1 MCCLHRN
8 PNRSQQGAAL
18 IIAMLVFALSAT
30 LLVALQREFS
40 LALQRG
46 TNQLVSEQAWA
57 YLIGAEELAKL
68 ALQADHL
75 LDARSAT
82 AADHLGELWA
92 QPATPYPLDAGGW
105 MTGQLTDLQGRI
117 NLNMLVDASAI
128 QNSLSGGEGLADE
141 NTESEGAGGERE
153 SNGGEPIGV
162 SERVDEPRRE
172 NESVGQRLGDE
183 AGRWTPTQKLLIRL
197 LQALNEASL
206 PLDEAMTLT
215 EAISDFIDRDANRR
229 QSGAEVDEYRYGDF
243 PYLPA
248 NRALASVSE
257 LRSVQGMTPEIYE
270 ALAPLV
276 TVWPE
281 RNTRLNI
288 LTAPLPVLRT
298 LNADDQ
304 WAPLSVIDAE
314 RLAES
319 RREGGIAEVED
330 LLRSPILQG
339 KAFADL
345 EPLLDIRSDWFL
357 LDASVELVDRQRHLF
372 TVLHRDADTTVAV
385 FRSEGEL

>member
-1 MCCLHRN
+1 
-8 PNRSQQGAAL
+8 
-18 IIAMLVFALSAT
+18 LSAT

-46 TNQLVSEQAWA
+46 TSQLFSEQAWA

-68 ALQADHL
+68 ALQADNL
-75 LDARSAT
+75 LDARSAP

-92 QPATPYPLDAGGW
+92 QPAKPYPLDAGGW

-117 NLNMLVDASAI
+117 NLNMLVSDSAA
-128 QNSLSGGEGLADE
+128 QNPSSEDEDVGNGES
-141 NTESEGAGGERE
+141 ESEGSGDRSNEGERFGASE
-153 SNGGEPIGV
+153 SLNQ
-162 SERVDEPRRE
+162 SRQQ
-172 NESVGQRLGDE
+172 NEASQQTAGDE
-183 AGRWTPTQKLLIRL
+183 ASRWTPTQKLLIRL
-197 LQALNEASL
+197 LQALDTVPL
-206 PLDEAMTLT
+206 PLDEAMALT
-215 EAISDFIDRDANRR
+215 ESISDFIDRDANRR
-229 QSGAEVDEYRYGDF
+229 QDGAEADEYRYADF

-248 NRALASVSE
+248 DRALASVSE
-257 LRSVQGMTPEIYE
+257 LRSVRGMTPEVYE

-281 RNTRLNI
+281 GNTRLNI

-304 WAPLSVIDAE
+304 WAPLSVVDAE
-314 RLAES
+314 RLAE
-319 RREGGIAEVED
+319 RRLEGGIAKVED
-330 LLRSPILQG
+330 LLTGPMLEGRPS
-339 KAFADL
+339 AEL

-357 LDASVELVDRQRHLF
+357 LNASVELLDRQRHLF
-372 TVLHRDADTTVAV
+372 TVLHRQVDTTVAV

>member
-1 MCCLHRN
+1 MCCRPLN
-8 PNRSQQGAAL
+8 PIRPQRGAAL

-46 TNQLVSEQAWA
+46 TNQLFSEQAWA

-117 NLNMLVDASAI
+117 NLNMLVSDPATQSPP
-128 QNSLSGGEGLADE
+128 SGGEGVRDGGSESASAGV
-141 NTESEGAGGERE
+141 ESE
-153 SNGGEPIGV
+153 PV
-162 SERVDEPRRE
+162 SQSRQQ
-172 NESVGQRLGDE
+172 NESVDQVSGDE

-206 PLDEAMTLT
+206 PLDEAMALT
-215 EAISDFIDRDANRR
+215 EAISDFIDPDTNRR
-229 QSGAEVDEYRYGDF
+229 RDGAEANEYRYADF

-257 LRSVQGMTPEIYE
+257 LRSVRGMTPEIYE

-304 WAPLSVIDAE
+304 WAPLPVIDAE
-314 RLAES
+314 RWVES
-319 RREGGIAEVED
+319 RREGGIAQVAD
-330 LLRSPILQG
+330 LLADPILAG
-339 KAFADL
+339 RPSAEL
-345 EPLLDIRSDWFL
+345 ESLLDIRSDWFL
-357 LDASVELVDRQRHLF
+357 LDASVELLDRQRHLF
-372 TVLHRDADTTVAV
+372 TVLHRETDMAVAV

>member
-1 MCCLHRN
+1 MCCLR
-8 PNRSQQGAAL
+8 PEPYRSQRGAAL

-46 TNQLVSEQAWA
+46 THQLFSEQAWA

-68 ALQADHL
+68 ALQTDTL

-92 QPATPYPLDAGGW
+92 QPATPYPLAAGGW

-117 NLNMLVDASAI
+117 NLNMLVKASGNQNQLTTNQRPIGDDTREASAGDTRT
-128 QNSLSGGEGLADE
+128 QPSQGDNQSG
-141 NTESEGAGGERE
+141 RE
-153 SNGGEPIGV
+153 
-162 SERVDEPRRE
+162 DEP
-172 NESVGQRLGDE
+172 VGQSAIGE
-183 AGRWTPTQKLLIRL
+183 ADRWTATQKLLIRL
-197 LQALNEASL
+197 LQALGDVSL

-229 QSGAEVDEYRYGDF
+229 QNGAEVDEYRYADF

-257 LRSVQGMTPEIYE
+257 LRSVRGMTPEVYE

-281 RNTRLNI
+281 RNTQLNI
-288 LTAPLPVLRT
+288 LTAPLPVLRA

-304 WAPLSVIDAE
+304 WAPLSVMDAE
-314 RLAES
+314 RLAE
-319 RREGGIAEVED
+319 RRQEGGITEVKD
-330 LLRSPILQG
+330 LLTDPILEG
-339 KAFADL
+339 RPSAEL

-372 TVLHRDADTTVAV
+372 TVLRRGTDTTVAV

>member
-1 MCCLHRN
+1 MCCRPLNASR
-8 PNRSQQGAAL
+8 PQRGAAL

-46 TNQLVSEQAWA
+46 TNQLFSEQAWA

-117 NLNMLVDASAI
+117 NLNMLVSDPATQSPP
-128 QNSLSGGEGLADE
+128 SGGEGVRDGGSESASAGV
-141 NTESEGAGGERE
+141 ESE
-153 SNGGEPIGV
+153 PV
-162 SERVDEPRRE
+162 SQSRQQ
-172 NESVGQRLGDE
+172 NESVDQVSGDE

-206 PLDEAMTLT
+206 PLDEAMALT
-215 EAISDFIDRDANRR
+215 EAISDFIDPDTNRR
-229 QSGAEVDEYRYGDF
+229 RDGAEANEYRYADF

-257 LRSVQGMTPEIYE
+257 LRSVRGMTPEIYE

-304 WAPLSVIDAE
+304 WAPLPVIDAE
-314 RLAES
+314 RWVES
-319 RREGGIAEVED
+319 RREGGIAQVAD
-330 LLRSPILQG
+330 LLADPILAGRPSAELQS
-339 KAFADL
+339 
-345 EPLLDIRSDWFL
+345 LLDIRSDWFL
-357 LDASVELVDRQRHLF
+357 LDASVELLDRQRHLF
-372 TVLHRDADTTVAV
+372 TVLHRETDMAVAV

>member
-1 MCCLHRN
+1 MCCRR
-8 PNRSQQGAAL
+8 PEPYRSQRGAAL

-46 TNQLVSEQAWA
+46 THQLFSEQAWA

-68 ALQADHL
+68 ALQTDTL

-92 QPATPYPLDAGGW
+92 QPATPYPLAAGGW

-117 NLNMLVDASAI
+117 NLNMLVKASGNQNQLTTNQRPIGDDTREASAGDTRT
-128 QNSLSGGEGLADE
+128 QPSQGDNQSG
-141 NTESEGAGGERE
+141 RE
-153 SNGGEPIGV
+153 
-162 SERVDEPRRE
+162 DEP
-172 NESVGQRLGDE
+172 VGQSAIGE
-183 AGRWTPTQKLLIRL
+183 ADRWTATQKLLIRL
-197 LQALNEASL
+197 LQALGDVSL

-229 QSGAEVDEYRYGDF
+229 QNGAEVDEYRYADF

-257 LRSVQGMTPEIYE
+257 LRSVRGMTPEVYE

-281 RNTRLNI
+281 RNTQLNI
-288 LTAPLPVLRT
+288 LTAPLPVLRA

-304 WAPLSVIDAE
+304 WAPLSVMDAE
-314 RLAES
+314 RLAE
-319 RREGGIAEVED
+319 RRQEGGITEVKD
-330 LLRSPILQG
+330 LLTDPILEG
-339 KAFADL
+339 RPSAEL

-372 TVLHRDADTTVAV
+372 TVLRRGTDTTVAV

>member
-1 MCCLHRN
+1 MCCLR
-8 PNRSQQGAAL
+8 PEPYRSQRGAAL

-46 TNQLVSEQAWA
+46 THQLFSEQAWA

-68 ALQADHL
+68 ALQTDTL

-92 QPATPYPLDAGGW
+92 QPATPYPLAAGGW

-117 NLNMLVDASAI
+117 NLNMLVKASGNQNQLTTNQRPIADDTGEASAGDTRT
-128 QNSLSGGEGLADE
+128 QPSQGDNQSG
-141 NTESEGAGGERE
+141 RE
-153 SNGGEPIGV
+153 
-162 SERVDEPRRE
+162 DEP
-172 NESVGQRLGDE
+172 VGQSAIGE
-183 AGRWTPTQKLLIRL
+183 ADRWTATQKLLIRL
-197 LQALNEASL
+197 LQALGDVSL

-229 QSGAEVDEYRYGDF
+229 QNGAEVDEYRYADF

-257 LRSVQGMTPEIYE
+257 LRSVRGMTPEVYE

-281 RNTRLNI
+281 RNTQLNI
-288 LTAPLPVLRT
+288 LTAPLPVLRA

-304 WAPLSVIDAE
+304 WAPLSVMDAE
-314 RLAES
+314 RLAE
-319 RREGGIAEVED
+319 RRQEGGITEVRD
-330 LLRSPILQG
+330 LLTDPILEG
-339 KAFADL
+339 RPSAEL

-372 TVLHRDADTTVAV
+372 TVLRRGTDTTVAV

>member
-1 MCCLHRN
+1 MCCRPLNASR
-8 PNRSQQGAAL
+8 PQRGAAL

-46 TNQLVSEQAWA
+46 TNQLFSEQAWA
-57 YLIGAEELAKL
+57 YLIGAEELAKR
-68 ALQADHL
+68 ALQADNL

-117 NLNMLVDASAI
+117 NLNMLVSDPVTQSPP
-128 QNSLSGGEGLADE
+128 SGGEGVSDGGSESASAGV
-141 NTESEGAGGERE
+141 ESE
-153 SNGGEPIGV
+153 PV
-162 SERVDEPRRE
+162 SQSRQQ
-172 NESVGQRLGDE
+172 NESVGQVSGDE

-206 PLDEAMTLT
+206 PLDEAMALT
-215 EAISDFIDRDANRR
+215 EAISDFIDPDTNRR
-229 QSGAEVDEYRYGDF
+229 RDGAEANEYRYADF

-257 LRSVQGMTPEIYE
+257 LRSVRGMTPEIYE
-270 ALAPLV
+270 ALVPLV
-276 TVWPE
+276 TVWPD

-304 WAPLSVIDAE
+304 WAPLPVIDAE
-314 RLAES
+314 RWVES
-319 RREGGIAEVED
+319 RREGGIAQVAD
-330 LLRSPILQG
+330 LLADPILAG
-339 KAFADL
+339 RPSAEL
-345 EPLLDIRSDWFL
+345 ESLLDIRSDWFL
-357 LDASVELVDRQRHLF
+357 LDASVELLDRQRHLF
-372 TVLHRDADTTVAV
+372 TVLHRETDMAVAV

>member
-1 MCCLHRN
+1 MCCRPLNASR
-8 PNRSQQGAAL
+8 PQRGAAL

-46 TNQLVSEQAWA
+46 TNQLFSEQAWA

-117 NLNMLVDASAI
+117 NLNMLVSDPATQSPP
-128 QNSLSGGEGLADE
+128 SGGEGVRDGGSESASAGV
-141 NTESEGAGGERE
+141 ESE
-153 SNGGEPIGV
+153 PV
-162 SERVDEPRRE
+162 SQSRQQ
-172 NESVGQRLGDE
+172 NESVDQVSGDE

-206 PLDEAMTLT
+206 PLDEAMALT
-215 EAISDFIDRDANRR
+215 EAISDFIDPDTNRR
-229 QSGAEVDEYRYGDF
+229 RDGAEANEYRYADF

-248 NRALASVSE
+248 NSALASVSE
-257 LRSVQGMTPEIYE
+257 LRSVRGMTPEIYE

-304 WAPLSVIDAE
+304 WAPLPVSDAE
-314 RLAES
+314 RWVES
-319 RREGGIAEVED
+319 RREGGIAQVAD
-330 LLRSPILQG
+330 LLADPILAGRPSAERQS
-339 KAFADL
+339 
-345 EPLLDIRSDWFL
+345 LLDIRSDWFL
-357 LDASVELVDRQRHLF
+357 LDASVELLDRQRHLF
-372 TVLHRDADTTVAV
+372 TVLHRETDMAVAV

>member
-1 MCCLHRN
+1 MCCRPLN
-8 PNRSQQGAAL
+8 ASRSQRGAAL

-46 TNQLVSEQAWA
+46 TNQLFSEQAWA

-117 NLNMLVDASAI
+117 NLNMLVSDPVT
-128 QNSLSGGEGLADE
+128 QTPPSGGEGVSDGGSESASAGV
-141 NTESEGAGGERE
+141 ESE
-153 SNGGEPIGV
+153 PV
-162 SERVDEPRRE
+162 SQSRQQ
-172 NESVGQRLGDE
+172 NESVAQVSGDE

-206 PLDEAMTLT
+206 PLDEAMALT
-215 EAISDFIDRDANRR
+215 EAISDFIDPDTNRR
-229 QSGAEVDEYRYGDF
+229 RDGAEANEYRYADF

-257 LRSVQGMTPEIYE
+257 LRSVRGMTPEIYE

-304 WAPLSVIDAE
+304 WAPLPVIDAE
-314 RLAES
+314 RWVES
-319 RREGGIAEVED
+319 RREGGIAQVAD
-330 LLRSPILQG
+330 LLADPILAG
-339 KAFADL
+339 RPSAEL
-345 EPLLDIRSDWFL
+345 ESLLDIRSDWFL
-357 LDASVELVDRQRHLF
+357 LDASVELLDRQRHLF
-372 TVLHRDADTTVAV
+372 TVLHRETDMAVAV

>member
-1 MCCLHRN
+1 MCCRPLN
-8 PNRSQQGAAL
+8 PSRPQRGAAL

-46 TNQLVSEQAWA
+46 TNQLFSEQAWA

-117 NLNMLVDASAI
+117 NLNMLVSDPATQSPP
-128 QNSLSGGEGLADE
+128 SGGEGVRDGGSESASAGV
-141 NTESEGAGGERE
+141 ESE
-153 SNGGEPIGV
+153 PV
-162 SERVDEPRRE
+162 SQSRQQ
-172 NESVGQRLGDE
+172 NESVDQVSGDE

-206 PLDEAMTLT
+206 PLDEAMALT
-215 EAISDFIDRDANRR
+215 EAISDFIDPDTNRR
-229 QSGAEVDEYRYGDF
+229 RDGAEANEYRYADF

-257 LRSVQGMTPEIYE
+257 LRSVRGMTPEIYE

-304 WAPLSVIDAE
+304 WAPLPVIDAE
-314 RLAES
+314 RWVES
-319 RREGGIAEVED
+319 RREGGIAQVAD
-330 LLRSPILQG
+330 LLADPILAGRPSAELQS
-339 KAFADL
+339 
-345 EPLLDIRSDWFL
+345 LLDIRSDWFL
-357 LDASVELVDRQRHLF
+357 LDASVELLDRQRHLF
-372 TVLHRDADTTVAV
+372 TVLHRETDMAVAV

>member
-1 MCCLHRN
+1 MCCLR
-8 PNRSQQGAAL
+8 PEPYRSQRGAAL

-46 TNQLVSEQAWA
+46 THQLFSEQAWA

-68 ALQADHL
+68 ALQTDTL

-92 QPATPYPLDAGGW
+92 QPATPYPLAAGGW

-117 NLNMLVDASAI
+117 NLNMLVKASGNQNQLTTNQRPIGDDTGEASAGDTRT
-128 QNSLSGGEGLADE
+128 QSSQGDNQSG
-141 NTESEGAGGERE
+141 RE
-153 SNGGEPIGV
+153 
-162 SERVDEPRRE
+162 DEP
-172 NESVGQRLGDE
+172 VGQSAIGE
-183 AGRWTPTQKLLIRL
+183 ADRWTATQKLLIRL
-197 LQALNEASL
+197 LQALGDVSL

-229 QSGAEVDEYRYGDF
+229 QNGAEVDEYRYADF

-257 LRSVQGMTPEIYE
+257 LRSVRGMTPEVYE

-281 RNTRLNI
+281 RNTQLNI
-288 LTAPLPVLRT
+288 LTAPLPVLRA

-304 WAPLSVIDAE
+304 WAPLSVMDAE
-314 RLAES
+314 RLAE
-319 RREGGIAEVED
+319 RRQEGGITEVKD
-330 LLRSPILQG
+330 LLTDPILEG
-339 KAFADL
+339 RPSAEL

-372 TVLHRDADTTVAV
+372 TVLRRGTDTTVAV

>member
-1 MCCLHRN
+1 MCCRPLNASR
-8 PNRSQQGAAL
+8 PQRGAAL

-46 TNQLVSEQAWA
+46 TNQLFSEQAWA

-117 NLNMLVDASAI
+117 NLNMLVSDPATQSPP
-128 QNSLSGGEGLADE
+128 SGGEGVRDGGSESASAGV
-141 NTESEGAGGERE
+141 ESE
-153 SNGGEPIGV
+153 PV
-162 SERVDEPRRE
+162 SQSRQQ
-172 NESVGQRLGDE
+172 NESVGQVSGDE

-206 PLDEAMTLT
+206 PLDEAMALT
-215 EAISDFIDRDANRR
+215 EAISDFIDPDTNRR
-229 QSGAEVDEYRYGDF
+229 RDGAEANEYRYADF

-257 LRSVQGMTPEIYE
+257 LRSVRGMTPEIYE

-304 WAPLSVIDAE
+304 WAPLPVIDAE
-314 RLAES
+314 RWVES
-319 RREGGIAEVED
+319 RREGGIAQVAD
-330 LLRSPILQG
+330 LLADPILAGRPSAELQS
-339 KAFADL
+339 
-345 EPLLDIRSDWFL
+345 LLDIRSDWFL
-357 LDASVELVDRQRHLF
+357 LDASVELLDRQRHLF
-372 TVLHRDADTTVAV
+372 TVLHRETDMAVAV

>member
-1 MCCLHRN
+1 MCCLR
-8 PNRSQQGAAL
+8 PEPYRSQRGAAL

-46 TNQLVSEQAWA
+46 THQLFSEQAWA

-68 ALQADHL
+68 ALQTDTL

-92 QPATPYPLDAGGW
+92 QPATPYPLAAGGW

-117 NLNMLVDASAI
+117 NLNMLVKASGNQNQLTTNERPIADDTGEASAGDTRT
-128 QNSLSGGEGLADE
+128 QPSQGDNQSG
-141 NTESEGAGGERE
+141 RE
-153 SNGGEPIGV
+153 
-162 SERVDEPRRE
+162 DEP
-172 NESVGQRLGDE
+172 VGQSAIGE
-183 AGRWTPTQKLLIRL
+183 ADRWTATQKLLIRL
-197 LQALNEASL
+197 LQALGDVSL

-229 QSGAEVDEYRYGDF
+229 QNGAEVDEYRYADF

-257 LRSVQGMTPEIYE
+257 LRSVRGMTPEVYE

-281 RNTRLNI
+281 RNTQLNI
-288 LTAPLPVLRT
+288 LTAPLPVLRA

-304 WAPLSVIDAE
+304 WAPLSVMDAE
-314 RLAES
+314 RLAE
-319 RREGGIAEVED
+319 RRQEGGITEVKD
-330 LLRSPILQG
+330 LLTDPILEG
-339 KAFADL
+339 RPSAEL

-372 TVLHRDADTTVAV
+372 TVLRRGTDTTVAV

>member
-1 MCCLHRN
+1 MCCRPLN
-8 PNRSQQGAAL
+8 PIRPQRGAAL

-46 TNQLVSEQAWA
+46 TNQLFSEQAWA

-117 NLNMLVDASAI
+117 NLNMLVSDPVTQSPP
-128 QNSLSGGEGLADE
+128 SGGEGVSDGGSESASAGV
-141 NTESEGAGGERE
+141 ESE
-153 SNGGEPIGV
+153 PV
-162 SERVDEPRRE
+162 SQSRQQ
-172 NESVGQRLGDE
+172 NESVGQVSGDE

-206 PLDEAMTLT
+206 PLDEAMALT
-215 EAISDFIDRDANRR
+215 EAISDFIDPDTNRR
-229 QSGAEVDEYRYGDF
+229 RDGAEANEYRYADF

-257 LRSVQGMTPEIYE
+257 LRSVRGMTPEIYE

-304 WAPLSVIDAE
+304 WAPLPVIDAE
-314 RLAES
+314 RWVES
-319 RREGGIAEVED
+319 RREGGIAQVAD
-330 LLRSPILQG
+330 LLADPILAG
-339 KAFADL
+339 RPSAEL
-345 EPLLDIRSDWFL
+345 ESLLDIRSDWFL
-357 LDASVELVDRQRHLF
+357 LDASVELLDRQRHLF
-372 TVLHRDADTTVAV
+372 TVLHRETDMAVAV

>member
-1 MCCLHRN
+1 MCCPRLN
-8 PNRSQQGAAL
+8 SNRSQRGAAL

-46 TNQLVSEQAWA
+46 TNQLFSEQAWA

-68 ALQADHL
+68 ALQADNL

-117 NLNMLVDASAI
+117 NLNMLVSTSST
-128 QNSLSGGEGLADE
+128 QNPFSGDEGLSNDA
-141 NTESEGAGGERE
+141 TEGEGAGGD
-153 SNGGEPIGV
+153 SNGNGRVGA
-162 SERVDEPRRE
+162 SEDVDQSRQQ
-172 NESVGQRLGDE
+172 NESFRQSSGDE
-183 AGRWTPTQKLLIRL
+183 ASRWTPTQKLLIRL
-197 LQALNEASL
+197 LQALDEVSL
-206 PLDEAMTLT
+206 PLEEAMTLT
-215 EAISDFIDRDANRR
+215 EAISDFIDRDADRR
-229 QSGAEVDEYRYGDF
+229 QNGAEADDYRYSDF

-257 LRSVQGMTPEIYE
+257 LRSVRGMTPEIYE

-304 WAPLSVIDAE
+304 WAPLSIIDAE
-314 RLAES
+314 RLAE
-319 RREGGIAEVED
+319 RRLEGGIAKIED
-330 LLRSPILQG
+330 LLTGPTLEGRPS
-339 KAFADL
+339 AEL
-345 EPLLDIRSDWFL
+345 EPLLDVRSDWFL
-357 LDASVELVDRQRHLF
+357 LDASVELLDRQRHLF
-372 TVLHRDADTTVAV
+372 TVLHRQVDTTVAV

>member
-1 MCCLHRN
+1 MCCRPLN
-8 PNRSQQGAAL
+8 PIRPQRGAAL

-46 TNQLVSEQAWA
+46 TNQLFSEQAWA

-117 NLNMLVDASAI
+117 NLNMLVSDPVTQSPP
-128 QNSLSGGEGLADE
+128 SGGEGVSDGGSESASAGV
-141 NTESEGAGGERE
+141 ESE
-153 SNGGEPIGV
+153 PV
-162 SERVDEPRRE
+162 SQSRQQ
-172 NESVGQRLGDE
+172 NESVDQVSGDE

-206 PLDEAMTLT
+206 PLDEAMALT
-215 EAISDFIDRDANRR
+215 EAISDFIDPDTNRR
-229 QSGAEVDEYRYGDF
+229 RDGAEANEYRYADF

-257 LRSVQGMTPEIYE
+257 LRSVRGMTPEIYE

-304 WAPLSVIDAE
+304 WAPLPVIDAE
-314 RLAES
+314 RWVES
-319 RREGGIAEVED
+319 RREGGIAQVAD
-330 LLRSPILQG
+330 LLADPILAGRPSAELQS
-339 KAFADL
+339 
-345 EPLLDIRSDWFL
+345 LLDIRSDWFL
-357 LDASVELVDRQRHLF
+357 LDASVELLDRQRHLF
-372 TVLHRDADTTVAV
+372 TVLHRETDMAVAV

>member
-1 MCCLHRN
+1 MCCRPLNASR
-8 PNRSQQGAAL
+8 PQRGAAL

-46 TNQLVSEQAWA
+46 TNQLFSEQAWA

-117 NLNMLVDASAI
+117 NLNMLVSDPVTQSPP
-128 QNSLSGGEGLADE
+128 SGGEGVSDGGSESASAGV
-141 NTESEGAGGERE
+141 ESE
-153 SNGGEPIGV
+153 PV
-162 SERVDEPRRE
+162 SQSRQQ
-172 NESVGQRLGDE
+172 NESVGQVSGDE

-206 PLDEAMTLT
+206 PLDEAMALT
-215 EAISDFIDRDANRR
+215 EAISDFIDPDTNRR
-229 QSGAEVDEYRYGDF
+229 RDGAEANEYRYADF

-257 LRSVQGMTPEIYE
+257 LRSVRGMTPEIYE
-270 ALAPLV
+270 ALVPLV

-304 WAPLSVIDAE
+304 WAPLPVIDAE
-314 RLAES
+314 RWVES
-319 RREGGIAEVED
+319 RREGGIAQVAD
-330 LLRSPILQG
+330 LLADPILAGRPSAELQS
-339 KAFADL
+339 
-345 EPLLDIRSDWFL
+345 LLDIRSDWFL
-357 LDASVELVDRQRHLF
+357 LDASVELLDRQRHLF
-372 TVLHRDADTTVAV
+372 TVLHRETDMAVAV

>member
-1 MCCLHRN
+1 MCCLR
-8 PNRSQQGAAL
+8 PEPYRSQRGAAL

-46 TNQLVSEQAWA
+46 TSQLFSEQAWA

-68 ALQADHL
+68 ALQADNL
-75 LDARSAT
+75 LDARSAP

-92 QPATPYPLDAGGW
+92 QPAKPYPLDAGGW

-117 NLNMLVDASAI
+117 NLNMLVSDSAA
-128 QNSLSGGEGLADE
+128 QNPSSEDEDVGNGES
-141 NTESEGAGGERE
+141 ESEGAGDRSNEGERFGASE
-153 SNGGEPIGV
+153 SLNQ
-162 SERVDEPRRE
+162 SRQQ
-172 NESVGQRLGDE
+172 NEASQQTAGDE
-183 AGRWTPTQKLLIRL
+183 ASRWTPTQKLLIRL
-197 LQALNEASL
+197 LQALDTVPL
-206 PLDEAMTLT
+206 PLDEAMALT
-215 EAISDFIDRDANRR
+215 ESISDFIDRDANRR
-229 QSGAEVDEYRYGDF
+229 QDGAEADEYRYADF

-248 NRALASVSE
+248 DRALASVSE
-257 LRSVQGMTPEIYE
+257 LRSVRGMTPEVYE

-281 RNTRLNI
+281 GNTRLNI

-304 WAPLSVIDAE
+304 WAPLSVVDAE
-314 RLAES
+314 RLAE
-319 RREGGIAEVED
+319 RRLEGGIAKVED
-330 LLRSPILQG
+330 LLTGPMLEGRPS
-339 KAFADL
+339 AEL

-357 LDASVELVDRQRHLF
+357 LNASVELLDRQRHLF
-372 TVLHRDADTTVAV
+372 TVLHRQVDTTVAV

>member
-1 MCCLHRN
+1 MCCRPLN
-8 PNRSQQGAAL
+8 PSRPQRGAAL

-46 TNQLVSEQAWA
+46 TNQLFSEQAWA

-117 NLNMLVDASAI
+117 NLNMLVSDPVTQSPP
-128 QNSLSGGEGLADE
+128 SGGEGVSDGGSESASAGV
-141 NTESEGAGGERE
+141 ESE
-153 SNGGEPIGV
+153 PV
-162 SERVDEPRRE
+162 SQSRQQ
-172 NESVGQRLGDE
+172 NESVAQVSGDE

-206 PLDEAMTLT
+206 PLDEAMALT
-215 EAISDFIDRDANRR
+215 EAISDFIDPDTNRR
-229 QSGAEVDEYRYGDF
+229 RDGAEANEYRYADF

-257 LRSVQGMTPEIYE
+257 LRSVRGMTPEIYE

-304 WAPLSVIDAE
+304 WAPLPVIDAE
-314 RLAES
+314 RWVES
-319 RREGGIAEVED
+319 RREGGIAQVAD
-330 LLRSPILQG
+330 LLADPILAG
-339 KAFADL
+339 RPSAEL
-345 EPLLDIRSDWFL
+345 ESLLDIRSDWFL
-357 LDASVELVDRQRHLF
+357 LDASVELLDRQRHLF
-372 TVLHRDADTTVAV
+372 TVLHRETDMAVAV

>member
-1 MCCLHRN
+1 MCCLR
-8 PNRSQQGAAL
+8 PEPYRSQRGAAL

-46 TNQLVSEQAWA
+46 THQLFSEQAWA

-68 ALQADHL
+68 ALQTDTL

-92 QPATPYPLDAGGW
+92 QPATPYPLAAGGW

-117 NLNMLVDASAI
+117 NLNMLVKASGNQNQFTTNERPIGDDTREASAGDTRT
-128 QNSLSGGEGLADE
+128 QPSQGDNQSG
-141 NTESEGAGGERE
+141 RE
-153 SNGGEPIGV
+153 
-162 SERVDEPRRE
+162 DEP
-172 NESVGQRLGDE
+172 VGQSAIGE
-183 AGRWTPTQKLLIRL
+183 ADRWTATQKLLIRL
-197 LQALNEASL
+197 LQALGDVSL

-229 QSGAEVDEYRYGDF
+229 QNGAEVDEYRYADF

-257 LRSVQGMTPEIYE
+257 LRSVRGMTPEVYE

-281 RNTRLNI
+281 RNTQLNI
-288 LTAPLPVLRT
+288 LTAPLPVLRA

-304 WAPLSVIDAE
+304 WAPLSVMDAE
-314 RLAES
+314 RLAE
-319 RREGGIAEVED
+319 RRQEGGITEVKD
-330 LLRSPILQG
+330 LLTDPILEG
-339 KAFADL
+339 RPSAEL

-372 TVLHRDADTTVAV
+372 TVLRRDTDTTVAV

>member
-1 MCCLHRN
+1 MCCRPLN
-8 PNRSQQGAAL
+8 PSRPQRGAAL

-46 TNQLVSEQAWA
+46 TNQLFSEQAWA

-117 NLNMLVDASAI
+117 NLNMLVSDPVTQSPP
-128 QNSLSGGEGLADE
+128 SGGEGVSDGGSESASAGV
-141 NTESEGAGGERE
+141 ESE
-153 SNGGEPIGV
+153 PV
-162 SERVDEPRRE
+162 SQSRQQ
-172 NESVGQRLGDE
+172 NESVGQVSGDE

-206 PLDEAMTLT
+206 PLDEAMALT
-215 EAISDFIDRDANRR
+215 EAISDFIDPDTNRR
-229 QSGAEVDEYRYGDF
+229 RDGAEANEYRYADF
-243 PYLPA
+243 PYFPA

-257 LRSVQGMTPEIYE
+257 LRSVRGMTPEIYE

-304 WAPLSVIDAE
+304 WAPLPVIDAE
-314 RLAES
+314 RWVES
-319 RREGGIAEVED
+319 RREGGIAQVAD
-330 LLRSPILQG
+330 LLADPILAGRPSAELQS
-339 KAFADL
+339 
-345 EPLLDIRSDWFL
+345 LLDIRSDWFL
-357 LDASVELVDRQRHLF
+357 LDASVELLDRQRHLF
-372 TVLHRDADTTVAV
+372 TVLHRETDMAVAV

>member
-1 MCCLHRN
+1 MCCRPLN
-8 PNRSQQGAAL
+8 PSRPQRGAAL

-46 TNQLVSEQAWA
+46 TNQLFSEQAWA

-117 NLNMLVDASAI
+117 NLNMLVSDPATQSTP
-128 QNSLSGGEGLADE
+128 SGGEGVRDGGSESASAGV
-141 NTESEGAGGERE
+141 ESE
-153 SNGGEPIGV
+153 PV
-162 SERVDEPRRE
+162 SQSRQQ
-172 NESVGQRLGDE
+172 NESVDQVSGDE

-206 PLDEAMTLT
+206 PLDEAMALT
-215 EAISDFIDRDANRR
+215 EAISDFIDPDTNRR
-229 QSGAEVDEYRYGDF
+229 RDGAEANEYRYADF

-257 LRSVQGMTPEIYE
+257 LRSVRGMTPEIYE

-304 WAPLSVIDAE
+304 WAPLPVIDAE
-314 RLAES
+314 RWVES
-319 RREGGIAEVED
+319 RREGGIAQVAD
-330 LLRSPILQG
+330 LLADPILAG
-339 KAFADL
+339 RPSAEL
-345 EPLLDIRSDWFL
+345 ESLLDIRSDWFL
-357 LDASVELVDRQRHLF
+357 LDASVELLDRQRHLF
-372 TVLHRDADTTVAV
+372 TVLHRETDMAVAV

>member
-1 MCCLHRN
+1 MCCRPLNASR
-8 PNRSQQGAAL
+8 PQRGAAL

-46 TNQLVSEQAWA
+46 TNQLFSEQAWA

-117 NLNMLVDASAI
+117 NLNMLVSDPVTQSPP
-128 QNSLSGGEGLADE
+128 SGGEGVSDGGSESASAGV
-141 NTESEGAGGERE
+141 ESE
-153 SNGGEPIGV
+153 PV
-162 SERVDEPRRE
+162 SQSRQQ
-172 NESVGQRLGDE
+172 NESVGQVSGDE

-206 PLDEAMTLT
+206 PLDEAMALT
-215 EAISDFIDRDANRR
+215 EAISDFIDPDTNRR
-229 QSGAEVDEYRYGDF
+229 RDGAEANEYRYADF

-257 LRSVQGMTPEIYE
+257 LRSVRGMTPEIYE

-304 WAPLSVIDAE
+304 WAPLPVIDAE
-314 RLAES
+314 RWVES
-319 RREGGIAEVED
+319 RREGGIAQVAD
-330 LLRSPILQG
+330 LLADPILAGRPSAELQS
-339 KAFADL
+339 
-345 EPLLDIRSDWFL
+345 LLDIRSDWFL
-357 LDASVELVDRQRHLF
+357 LDASVELLDRQRHLF
-372 TVLHRDADTTVAV
+372 TVLHRETDMAVAV

>member
-1 MCCLHRN
+1 MCCRR
-8 PNRSQQGAAL
+8 PEPYRSQRGAAL

-46 TNQLVSEQAWA
+46 THQLFSEQAWA

-68 ALQADHL
+68 ALQTDTL

-92 QPATPYPLDAGGW
+92 QPATPYPLAAGGW

-117 NLNMLVDASAI
+117 NLNMLVKASGNQNQLTTNQRPIGDDTREASAGDTRT
-128 QNSLSGGEGLADE
+128 QPSQGDNQSG
-141 NTESEGAGGERE
+141 RE
-153 SNGGEPIGV
+153 
-162 SERVDEPRRE
+162 D
-172 NESVGQRLGDE
+172 ESVGQSAIGE
-183 AGRWTPTQKLLIRL
+183 ADRWTATQKLLIRL
-197 LQALNEASL
+197 LQALGDVSL

-229 QSGAEVDEYRYGDF
+229 QNGAEVDEYRYADF

-257 LRSVQGMTPEIYE
+257 LRSVRGMTPEVYE

-281 RNTRLNI
+281 RNTQLNI
-288 LTAPLPVLRT
+288 LTAPLPVLRA

-304 WAPLSVIDAE
+304 WAPLSVMDAE
-314 RLAES
+314 RLAE
-319 RREGGIAEVED
+319 RRQEGGITEVKD
-330 LLRSPILQG
+330 LLTDPILEG
-339 KAFADL
+339 RPSAEL

-372 TVLHRDADTTVAV
+372 TVLRRGTDTTVAV

>member
-1 MCCLHRN
+1 MCCRPLNASR
-8 PNRSQQGAAL
+8 PQRGAAL

-46 TNQLVSEQAWA
+46 TNQLFSEQAWA

-117 NLNMLVDASAI
+117 NLNMLVSDPVTQSPP
-128 QNSLSGGEGLADE
+128 SGGEGVSDGGSESASAGV
-141 NTESEGAGGERE
+141 ESE
-153 SNGGEPIGV
+153 PV
-162 SERVDEPRRE
+162 SQSRQQ
-172 NESVGQRLGDE
+172 NESVDQVSGDE

-206 PLDEAMTLT
+206 PLDEAMALT
-215 EAISDFIDRDANRR
+215 EAISDFIDPDTNRR
-229 QSGAEVDEYRYGDF
+229 RDGAEANEYRYADF

-257 LRSVQGMTPEIYE
+257 LRSVRGMTPEIYE

-304 WAPLSVIDAE
+304 WAPLPVIDAE
-314 RLAES
+314 RWVES
-319 RREGGIAEVED
+319 RREGGIAQVAD
-330 LLRSPILQG
+330 LLADPILAG
-339 KAFADL
+339 RPSAEL
-345 EPLLDIRSDWFL
+345 ESLLDIRSDWFL
-357 LDASVELVDRQRHLF
+357 LDASVELLDRQRHLF
-372 TVLHRDADTTVAV
+372 TVLHRETDMAVAV

>member
-1 MCCLHRN
+1 MCCLR
-8 PNRSQQGAAL
+8 PEPYRSQRGAAL

-46 TNQLVSEQAWA
+46 THQLFSEQAWA

-68 ALQADHL
+68 ALQTDTL

-92 QPATPYPLDAGGW
+92 QPATPYPLAAGGW

-117 NLNMLVDASAI
+117 NLNMLVKASGNQNQLTTNQRPIGDDTREASAGDTRT
-128 QNSLSGGEGLADE
+128 QSSQGDNQSG
-141 NTESEGAGGERE
+141 RE
-153 SNGGEPIGV
+153 
-162 SERVDEPRRE
+162 DEP
-172 NESVGQRLGDE
+172 VGQSAIGE
-183 AGRWTPTQKLLIRL
+183 ADRWTATQKLLIRL
-197 LQALNEASL
+197 LQALGDVSL

-229 QSGAEVDEYRYGDF
+229 QNGAEVDEYRYTDF

-257 LRSVQGMTPEIYE
+257 LRSVRGMTPEVYE

-281 RNTRLNI
+281 RNTQLNI
-288 LTAPLPVLRT
+288 LTAPLPVLRA

-304 WAPLSVIDAE
+304 WAPLSVMDAE
-314 RLAES
+314 RLAE
-319 RREGGIAEVED
+319 RRQEGGITEVKD
-330 LLRSPILQG
+330 LLTDPILEG
-339 KAFADL
+339 RPSAEL

-372 TVLHRDADTTVAV
+372 TVLRRGTDTTVAV

>member
-1 MCCLHRN
+1 MCCRR
-8 PNRSQQGAAL
+8 PEPYRSQRGAAL

-46 TNQLVSEQAWA
+46 THQLFSEQAWA

-68 ALQADHL
+68 ALQTDTL

-92 QPATPYPLDAGGW
+92 QPATPYPLAAGGW

-117 NLNMLVDASAI
+117 NLNMLVKASGNQNQLTTNERPIADDTREASAGDTRT
-128 QNSLSGGEGLADE
+128 QPSQGDNQSG
-141 NTESEGAGGERE
+141 RE
-153 SNGGEPIGV
+153 
-162 SERVDEPRRE
+162 DEP
-172 NESVGQRLGDE
+172 VGQSAIGE
-183 AGRWTPTQKLLIRL
+183 ADRWTATQKLLIRL
-197 LQALNEASL
+197 LQALGDVSL

-229 QSGAEVDEYRYGDF
+229 QNGAEVDEYRYADF

-257 LRSVQGMTPEIYE
+257 LRSVRGMTPEVYE

-281 RNTRLNI
+281 RNTQLNI
-288 LTAPLPVLRT
+288 LTAPLPVLRA

-304 WAPLSVIDAE
+304 WAPLSVMDAE
-314 RLAES
+314 RLAE
-319 RREGGIAEVED
+319 RRQEGGITEVKD
-330 LLRSPILQG
+330 LLTDPILEG
-339 KAFADL
+339 RPSAEL

-372 TVLHRDADTTVAV
+372 TVLRRDTDTTVAV

>member
-1 MCCLHRN
+1 MCCRR
-8 PNRSQQGAAL
+8 PEPYRSQRGAAL

-46 TNQLVSEQAWA
+46 THQLFSEQAWA

-68 ALQADHL
+68 ALQTDTL

-92 QPATPYPLDAGGW
+92 QPATPYPLAAGGW

-117 NLNMLVDASAI
+117 NLNMLVKASGNQNQLTTNQRPIGDDTGEASAGDTRT
-128 QNSLSGGEGLADE
+128 QPSQGDNQSG
-141 NTESEGAGGERE
+141 RE
-153 SNGGEPIGV
+153 
-162 SERVDEPRRE
+162 DEP
-172 NESVGQRLGDE
+172 VGQSAIGE
-183 AGRWTPTQKLLIRL
+183 ADRWTATQKLLIRL
-197 LQALNEASL
+197 LQALGDVSL

-229 QSGAEVDEYRYGDF
+229 QNGAEVDEYRYADF

-257 LRSVQGMTPEIYE
+257 LRSVRGMTPEVYE

-281 RNTRLNI
+281 RNTQLNI
-288 LTAPLPVLRT
+288 LTAPLPVLRA

-304 WAPLSVIDAE
+304 WAPLSVMDAE
-314 RLAES
+314 RLAE
-319 RREGGIAEVED
+319 RRQEGGITEVRD
-330 LLRSPILQG
+330 LLTDPILEG
-339 KAFADL
+339 RPSAEL

-372 TVLHRDADTTVAV
+372 TVLRRGTDTTVAV

>member
-1 MCCLHRN
+1 MCCLHLN
-8 PNRSQQGAAL
+8 PHRSQQGAAL

-46 TNQLVSEQAWA
+46 TNQLFSEQAWA

-68 ALQADHL
+68 ALQADNL
-75 LDARSAT
+75 LDARSAI

-117 NLNMLVDASAI
+117 NLNMLVSTSAT
-128 QNSLSGGEGLADE
+128 QNPFS
-141 NTESEGAGGERE
+141 
-153 SNGGEPIGV
+153 
-162 SERVDEPRRE
+162 
-172 NESVGQRLGDE
+172 GDE
-183 AGRWTPTQKLLIRL
+183 ALSNEGIKGEGAVGEGNGSGRVGASENGDQSRQQNESFRQGSSDEASRWTATQKLLIRL
-197 LQALNEASL
+197 LQALEGVPLS
-206 PLDEAMTLT
+206 LDEAMTLT

-229 QSGAEVDEYRYGDF
+229 QNGAEVDEYRYADF

-257 LRSVQGMTPEIYE
+257 LRSVRGMTPEIYE

-314 RLAES
+314 RLVE
-319 RREGGIAEVED
+319 RRLEGGIAKVED
-330 LLRSPILQG
+330 LLTGPILEG
-339 KAFADL
+339 RPSAEL

-357 LDASVELVDRQRHLF
+357 LDASVELLDRQRHLF
-372 TVLHRDADTTVAV
+372 TVLHRQVDTTVAV

>member
-1 MCCLHRN
+1 MCCRPRN
-8 PNRSQQGAAL
+8 ASRSQRGAAL

-46 TNQLVSEQAWA
+46 TNQLFSEQAWA

-68 ALQADHL
+68 ALQADNL

-82 AADHLGELWA
+82 PADHLDELWA

-105 MTGQLTDLQGRI
+105 MSGQLTDLQGRI
-117 NLNMLVDASAI
+117 NLNMLVSDPAT
-128 QNSLSGGEGLADE
+128 QNPSSGGEGVSDGE
-141 NTESEGAGGERE
+141 SDTESAEGARAR
-153 SNGGEPIGV
+153 V
-162 SERVDEPRRE
+162 SQPRQQ
-172 NESVGQRLGDE
+172 NESVGQTLGDD

-206 PLDEAMTLT
+206 PLDEAMALT

-229 QSGAEVDEYRYGDF
+229 PNGAEANEYRYADF

-257 LRSVQGMTPEIYE
+257 LRSVKGMTPELYQ

-281 RNTRLNI
+281 HNTRLNI

-304 WAPLSVIDAE
+304 WAPLAAIDAE
-314 RLAES
+314 RLVES
-319 RREGGIAEVED
+319 RKEGGIAEVAD
-330 LLRSPILQG
+330 LLADPILAG
-339 KAFADL
+339 RPSAEL

-357 LDASVELVDRQRHLF
+357 LDASVELLDRQRHLF
-372 TVLHRDADTTVAV
+372 TVLHREADMTVAV

>member
-1 MCCLHRN
+1 MCCRPLN
-8 PNRSQQGAAL
+8 ASRSQRGAAL

-46 TNQLVSEQAWA
+46 TNQLFSEQAWA

-117 NLNMLVDASAI
+117 NLNMLVSDPVTQSPP
-128 QNSLSGGEGLADE
+128 SGGEGVSDGGSESASAGV
-141 NTESEGAGGERE
+141 ESE
-153 SNGGEPIGV
+153 PV
-162 SERVDEPRRE
+162 SQSRQQ
-172 NESVGQRLGDE
+172 NESVGQVSGDE

-206 PLDEAMTLT
+206 PLDEAMALT
-215 EAISDFIDRDANRR
+215 EAISDFIDPDTNRR
-229 QSGAEVDEYRYGDF
+229 RDGAEANEYRYADF

-257 LRSVQGMTPEIYE
+257 LRSVRGMTPEIYE

-304 WAPLSVIDAE
+304 WAPLPVIDAE
-314 RLAES
+314 RWVES
-319 RREGGIAEVED
+319 RREGGIAQVAD
-330 LLRSPILQG
+330 LLADPILAG
-339 KAFADL
+339 RPSAEL
-345 EPLLDIRSDWFL
+345 ESLLDIRSDWFL
-357 LDASVELVDRQRHLF
+357 LDASVELLDRQRHLF
-372 TVLHRDADTTVAV
+372 TVLHRETDMAVAV

>member
-1 MCCLHRN
+1 MCCRPRN
-8 PNRSQQGAAL
+8 ASRSQRGAAL

-46 TNQLVSEQAWA
+46 TNQLFSEQAWA

-117 NLNMLVDASAI
+117 NLNMLVSDPVTQSPP
-128 QNSLSGGEGLADE
+128 SGGEGVSDGGSESASAGV
-141 NTESEGAGGERE
+141 ESE
-153 SNGGEPIGV
+153 PV
-162 SERVDEPRRE
+162 SQSRQQ
-172 NESVGQRLGDE
+172 NESVGQVSGDE

-206 PLDEAMTLT
+206 PLDEAMALT
-215 EAISDFIDRDANRR
+215 EAISDFIDPDTNRR
-229 QSGAEVDEYRYGDF
+229 RDGAEANEYRYADF

-257 LRSVQGMTPEIYE
+257 LRSVRGMTPEIYE

-304 WAPLSVIDAE
+304 WAPLPVIDAE
-314 RLAES
+314 RWVES
-319 RREGGIAEVED
+319 RREGGIAQVAD
-330 LLRSPILQG
+330 LLADPILAGRPSAELQS
-339 KAFADL
+339 
-345 EPLLDIRSDWFL
+345 LLDIRSDWFL
-357 LDASVELVDRQRHLF
+357 LDASVELLDRQRHLF
-372 TVLHRDADTTVAV
+372 TVLHRETDMAVAV

>member
-1 MCCLHRN
+1 MCCPRLP
-8 PNRSQQGAAL
+8 PNRSQRGAAL

-46 TNQLVSEQAWA
+46 TNQLFSEQAWA

-68 ALQADHL
+68 ALQADNL

-117 NLNMLVDASAI
+117 NLNMLVSTSST
-128 QNSLSGGEGLADE
+128 QNPFSGDEGLSNDA
-141 NTESEGAGGERE
+141 TEGEGAGGD
-153 SNGGEPIGV
+153 SNGNGRVGA
-162 SERVDEPRRE
+162 SEDVDQSRQQ
-172 NESVGQRLGDE
+172 NESFRQASGDE
-183 AGRWTPTQKLLIRL
+183 ASRWTPTQKLLIRL
-197 LQALNEASL
+197 LQALDEVSL
-206 PLDEAMTLT
+206 PLEEAMTLT
-215 EAISDFIDRDANRR
+215 EAISDFIDRDADRR
-229 QSGAEVDEYRYGDF
+229 QNGAEADEYRYADF

-257 LRSVQGMTPEIYE
+257 LRSVRGMTPEIYE

-276 TVWPE
+276 TVWPD

-304 WAPLSVIDAE
+304 WAPLSIIDAE
-314 RLAES
+314 RLAE
-319 RREGGIAEVED
+319 RRLEGGIAKVED
-330 LLRSPILQG
+330 LLTGPTLEGRPS
-339 KAFADL
+339 AEL
-345 EPLLDIRSDWFL
+345 EPLLDVRSDWFL
-357 LDASVELVDRQRHLF
+357 LDASVELLDRQRHLF
-372 TVLHRDADTTVAV
+372 TVLHRQVDTTVAV

>member
-1 MCCLHRN
+1 MCCRPLN
-8 PNRSQQGAAL
+8 PSRPQRGAAL

-46 TNQLVSEQAWA
+46 TNQLFSEQAWA

-117 NLNMLVDASAI
+117 NLNMLVSDPATQSPP
-128 QNSLSGGEGLADE
+128 SGGEGVSDGGSESASAGV
-141 NTESEGAGGERE
+141 ESE
-153 SNGGEPIGV
+153 PV
-162 SERVDEPRRE
+162 SQSRQQ
-172 NESVGQRLGDE
+172 NESVGQVSGDE

-206 PLDEAMTLT
+206 PLDEAMALT
-215 EAISDFIDRDANRR
+215 EAISDFIDPDTNRR
-229 QSGAEVDEYRYGDF
+229 RDGAEANEYRYADF

-257 LRSVQGMTPEIYE
+257 LRSVRGMTPEIYE

-304 WAPLSVIDAE
+304 WAPLPVIDAE
-314 RLAES
+314 RWVES
-319 RREGGIAEVED
+319 RREGGIAQVAD
-330 LLRSPILQG
+330 LLADPILAG
-339 KAFADL
+339 RPSAEL
-345 EPLLDIRSDWFL
+345 ESLLDIRSDWFL
-357 LDASVELVDRQRHLF
+357 LDASVELLDRQRHLF
-372 TVLHRDADTTVAV
+372 TVLHRETDMAVAV

>member
-1 MCCLHRN
+1 MCCLR
-8 PNRSQQGAAL
+8 PEPYRSQRGAAL

-46 TNQLVSEQAWA
+46 THQLFSEQAWA

-68 ALQADHL
+68 ALQTDTL

-92 QPATPYPLDAGGW
+92 QPATPYPLAAGGW

-117 NLNMLVDASAI
+117 NLNMLVKASGNQNQLTTNERPIADDTGEASAGDTRT
-128 QNSLSGGEGLADE
+128 QPSQGDNQSG
-141 NTESEGAGGERE
+141 RE
-153 SNGGEPIGV
+153 
-162 SERVDEPRRE
+162 DEP
-172 NESVGQRLGDE
+172 VGQSAIGE
-183 AGRWTPTQKLLIRL
+183 ADRWTATQKLLIRL
-197 LQALNEASL
+197 LQALGDVSL

-229 QSGAEVDEYRYGDF
+229 QNGAEVDEYRYADF

-257 LRSVQGMTPEIYE
+257 LRSVRGMTPKVYE

-281 RNTRLNI
+281 RNTQLNI
-288 LTAPLPVLRT
+288 LTAPLPVLRA

-304 WAPLSVIDAE
+304 WAPLSVMDAE
-314 RLAES
+314 RLAE
-319 RREGGIAEVED
+319 RRQEGGITEVRD
-330 LLRSPILQG
+330 LLTDPILEG
-339 KAFADL
+339 RPSAEL

-372 TVLHRDADTTVAV
+372 TVLRRGTDTTVAV

>member
-1 MCCLHRN
+1 MCCRPLNASR
-8 PNRSQQGAAL
+8 PQRGAAL

-46 TNQLVSEQAWA
+46 TNQLFSEQAWA

-117 NLNMLVDASAI
+117 NLNMLVSDPATQSPP
-128 QNSLSGGEGLADE
+128 SGGEGVSDGGSESASAGV
-141 NTESEGAGGERE
+141 ESE
-153 SNGGEPIGV
+153 PV
-162 SERVDEPRRE
+162 SQSRQQ
-172 NESVGQRLGDE
+172 NESVGQVSGDE

-206 PLDEAMTLT
+206 PLDEAMALT
-215 EAISDFIDRDANRR
+215 EAISDFIDPDTNRR
-229 QSGAEVDEYRYGDF
+229 RDGAEANEYRYADF

-257 LRSVQGMTPEIYE
+257 LRSVRGMTPEIYE

-304 WAPLSVIDAE
+304 WAPLPVIDAE
-314 RLAES
+314 RWVES
-319 RREGGIAEVED
+319 RREGGIAQVAD
-330 LLRSPILQG
+330 LLADPILAGRPSAELQS
-339 KAFADL
+339 
-345 EPLLDIRSDWFL
+345 LLDIRSDWFL
-357 LDASVELVDRQRHLF
+357 LDASVELLDRQRHLF
-372 TVLHRDADTTVAV
+372 TVLHRETDMAVAV